1 MDRTLTVTDARAA
14 LPAILDQVEAG
25 DEVTITRHGRPI
37 AVVVQPGALRS
48 RRADSALAR
57 AADIERRL
65 TRARR
70 SPRPT
75 AGLSQ
80 RYADELVA
88 DMRNDRASRYGRV

>member
-1 MDRTLTVTDARAA
+1 MDRTLSVTEARAA

-25 DEVTITRHGRPI
+25 DEVTITRHGLPI
-37 AVVVQPGALRS
+37 AVVVQPDALRS
-48 RRADSALAR
+48 RRAESALAT
-57 AADIERRL
+57 AASIEQRL

-80 RYADELVA
+80 RYAEELVA
-88 DMRNDRASRYGRV
+88 GVRKDRSGR

>member
-1 MDRTLTVTDARAA
+1 MDRTLNVTEARAA
-14 LPAILDQVEAG
+14 LPALLDQVEAG

-48 RRADSALAR
+48 RRADSALAT
-57 AADIERRL
+57 AAGIERRL
-65 TRARR
+65 TRART

-80 RYADELVA
+80 RYAEELVA
-88 DMRNDRASRYGRV
+88 DVRKGRAGT

>member
-1 MDRTLTVTDARAA
+1 MDRTLSVTEARAA

-48 RRADSALAR
+48 RRADSALAT
-57 AADIERRL
+57 AAGIERRL
-65 TRARR
+65 TQARR
-70 SPRPT
+70 SQRPT

-88 DMRNDRASRYGRV
+88 DVRKRRADR